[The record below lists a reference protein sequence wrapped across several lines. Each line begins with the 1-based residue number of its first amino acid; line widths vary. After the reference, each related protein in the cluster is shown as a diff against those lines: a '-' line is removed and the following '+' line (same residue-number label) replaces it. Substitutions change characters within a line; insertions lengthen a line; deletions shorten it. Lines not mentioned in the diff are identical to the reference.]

1 MFSQE
6 ERGRAVELYFSTD
19 MTTQQVVDH
28 LGYPTR
34 QCLERWLHEDPRY
47 SDAIAKPIVPLRKRV
62 RAVRL
67 CLAGMQQKRAAV
79 QLGVSAGAVHHWMA
93 LYREGGMAALQPRR
107 RIAVAKEE
115 KPTIRPVPDDVGG
128 LRRRVAELELENAL
142 MREVVEVVKKDPG
155 ASLGRLSNREKTRLI
170 DRLRPMFSLSCLAR
184 RLAIPLSSYHYH
196 HARGGRDKYSDI
208 RMRVRTLFRDSSSR
222 YGYRR
227 IRHAL
232 RERISE
238 KVVRRIMRQEGLV
251 AHVPHRRRYSSYQGE
266 STPAPENLIH
276 RDFRAEGPNMK
287 WLTDITEIKARDGKV
302 YVSPMIDCYDG
313 KIVAYTTGL
322 HPNARLANTM
332 LRKAIATLPDDT
344 RVIVH
349 SDRGCHYRWPEWIRI
364 CQKRG
369 IIRSMSAK
377 GCSPDNSA
385 AEGFFGRM
393 KTEAVYPEHWEQLT
407 CRQVM
412 EHVDT
417 YMHWYNHQRIKQ
429 SLGWKSPVQ
438 YRKQQGLAA

>member
-1 MFSQE
+1 M
-6 ERGRAVELYFSTD
+6 ELYFSTD
-19 MTTQQVVDH
+19 MTTQQVAEH

-47 SDAIAKPIVPLRKRV
+47 ADAIAKPIIPFSKRV

-67 CLAGMQQKRAAV
+67 CLAGLQQKQAAA
-79 QLGVSAGAVHHWMA
+79 QLGISPAVVHHWMVS
-93 LYREGGMAALQPRR
+93 YREKGLVAVQPRR
-107 RIAVAKEE
+107 RTTMTE
-115 KPTIRPVPDDVGG
+115 KDKPRIRPVSDDVGE
-128 LRRRVAELELENAL
+128 LRRRVEELELENAL
-142 MREVVEVVKKDPG
+142 MREVVDVVKKDPG
-155 ASLGRLSNREKTRLI
+155 ASLRRLSNREKTRLI
-170 DRLRPMFSLSCLAR
+170 DRLRPMFSLNCLTR
-184 RLAIPLSSYHYH
+184 RLMIPLSSYHYH
-196 HARGGRDKYSDI
+196 HARAGHDKYSDI
-208 RMRVRTLFRDSSSR
+208 RVRMRALFKESSSR

-227 IRHAL
+227 LHHAL
-232 RERISE
+232 DLRVSE
-238 KVVRRIMRQEGLV
+238 KIVRRIMREEGLV
-251 AHVPHRRRYSSYQGE
+251 ARIPHRRRYSSYRGE
-266 STPAPENLIH
+266 TTPAPDNLIN
-276 RDFRAEGPNMK
+276 RDFSACRPNMK
-287 WLTDITEIKARDGKV
+287 WLTDITEIKACDGKV

-332 LRKAIATLPDDT
+332 LRKAIGTLPDDT

-364 CQKRG
+364 CQEHG
-369 IIRSMSAK
+369 IIRSMSRK

-417 YMHWYNHQRIKQ
+417 YMHWYNHERIKQ
-429 SLGWKSPVQ
+429 SLGWKSPVH
-438 YRKQQGLAA
+438 YRMQQGLAA